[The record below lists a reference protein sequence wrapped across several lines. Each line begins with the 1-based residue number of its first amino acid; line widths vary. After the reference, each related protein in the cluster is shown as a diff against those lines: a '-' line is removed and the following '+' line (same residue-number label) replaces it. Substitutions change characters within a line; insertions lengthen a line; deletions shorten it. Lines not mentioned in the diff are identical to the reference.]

1 MNLSEINKSVVS
13 NHVEEKLKLPPPKEE
28 QSIMAKEK
36 EKLKSSTIGDFYSK
50 ESKQETKQ
58 YKQVSSSSTSGYYS
72 GSSSSYYSSGSSYKS
87 STSSKVGMYGGANLN
102 YNDRINRI
110 RKKSKEIAK
119 QNKATKGN
127 MIPFEGEYNFSLKK
141 GRVKMKKK
149 KLTNKQSKVA
159 KQVGVAVLTICLEVS
174 LGVLIA
180 SSKSEI
186 EQIATEVKGIFNKEV
201 IKSVK

>member
-13 NHVEEKLKLPPPKEE
+13 NHNEEMLKLPPPKEE
-28 QSIMAKEK
+28 QSTMAKEK

-50 ESKQETKQ
+50 ESKEETKH
-58 YKQVSSSSTSGYYS
+58 YKQVSSSST
-72 GSSSSYYSSGSSYKS
+72 SSYYSSGSSYKS

-119 QNKATKGN
+119 QNKATKGD

-141 GRVKMKKK
+141 GRVKIKKK
-149 KLTNKQSKVA
+149 KLNNKQSKVV
-159 KQVGVAVLTICLEVS
+159 KQVGVAVLSICLEVS
-174 LGVLIA
+174 LGILIA
-180 SSKSEI
+180 SSKSEV
-186 EQIATEVKGIFNKEV
+186 EKIAKEVKGVFNKEV
-201 IKSVK
+201 INVK